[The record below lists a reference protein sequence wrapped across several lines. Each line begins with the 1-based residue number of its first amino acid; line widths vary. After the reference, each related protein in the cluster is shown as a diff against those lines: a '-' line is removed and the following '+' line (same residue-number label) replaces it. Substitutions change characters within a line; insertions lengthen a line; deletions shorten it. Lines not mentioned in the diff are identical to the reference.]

1 MSREKITKSDCEI
14 GTDNA
19 KNIREKQQKS
29 WDSRTSLRA
38 ESLTPRPTHT
48 KHFQFKAI
56 EIEVDELL
64 REIPRAVF
72 HSTWR
77 GNDRATNPSQ
87 GQFYKPGQKQGLKD
101 FCAVCSFLGAG
112 DIGDKN
118 RFFLLTW
125 SWCILISFLISVS
138 NFSLF
143 LYHRMYF
150 WIDWESV
157 T

>member
-1 MSREKITKSDCEI
+1 MKSALITPKIFEKNNKNPGTPEHLFAQSRSHP
-14 GTDNA
+14 A
-19 KNIREKQQKS
+19 
-29 WDSRTSLRA
+29 
-38 ESLTPRPTHT
+38 PRIDT

-118 RFFLLTW
+118 RFLLLTC
-125 SWCILISFLISVS
+125 SWCILISFLMSLS

-143 LYHRMYF
+143 LNHRMCF
-150 WIDWESV
+150 WIDWENV